1 MGSVG
6 IVLVPYE
13 VDDMFRVADL
23 DLDGKISFEE
33 FKSAYQDRISSFYTK
48 IQSFNSE
55 PSLM

>member
-48 IQSFNSE
+48 IQSFN
-55 PSLM
+55 